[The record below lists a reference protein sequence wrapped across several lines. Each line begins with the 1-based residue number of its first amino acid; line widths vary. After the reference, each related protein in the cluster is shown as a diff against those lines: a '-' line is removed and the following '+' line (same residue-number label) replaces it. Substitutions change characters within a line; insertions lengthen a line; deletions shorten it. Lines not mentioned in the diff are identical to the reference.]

1 MAVAPIKEEHG
12 TEAFAVA
19 TERYRH
25 EEEPQEEAA
34 AAALSSSNN
43 YNK

>member
-25 EEEPQEEAA
+25 EEEEAPAA
-34 AAALSSSNN
+34 AAVLSSSNN